1 MQPVK
6 DQLCDLSTYAMG
18 WLDFEEVT
26 GVFCVNWC
34 MSYWRNADSNNGCLA
49 AGAGKNWFYI

>member
-6 DQLCDLSTYAMG
+6 DQLCDLSTYVRG

-26 GVFCVNWC
+26 DVFCVNWC
-34 MSYWRNADSNNGCLA
+34 MSYWRNVDGNNGCLA